1 MLTVRGALPKLS
13 IAGSM
18 ALVFGIIFLMVPF
31 SLEAEEPVST
41 GLIQGKVTN
50 KTLDNKGETGLE
62 VFLYL
67 HAGNQGKELART
79 NTGADGSFSF
89 PDQDMAKKRV
99 YYVSANYKGVGYFS
113 RAGAFDDSKTADGNK
128 NLVLDLNVAEITDK
142 DDDIGIS
149 MHFVLMEMD
158 VDKGILLIKEQM
170 VVQNQGTH
178 TYVGNREAAPG
189 KKETLH
195 ISLPEGAVD
204 FQNLQGL
211 RSSDI
216 VPTGNGVV
224 DTAPIKPGIKRIQF
238 TYSIDTKGK
247 DYKFLKALNLKTEQF
262 GIIFPDTGLRM
273 VSNQLTLEGPME
285 SEGQKFYTLS
295 GRDFPTGFQ
304 IAVDLKGA
312 EKGSIVKW
320 GVVLLGVIILGAGI
334 GIPLKMKKAR
344 PDEEPENDQYES
356 RTDVLQAI
364 AELDDQAEAGKIDPE
379 DYKTQRADLL
389 SRARELSE

>member
-1 MLTVRGALPKLS
+1 MLTVMGAWHKLS

-67 HAGNQGKELART
+67 HAGDTGRELART

-113 RAGAFDDSKTADGNK
+113 RVGAFDDSKTTDGDK
-128 NLVLDLNVAEITDK
+128 SLVLDLNVAETTAK

-149 MHFVLMEMD
+149 MHHVLMEMD

-195 ISLPEGAVD
+195 ISLPEG
-204 FQNLQGL
+204 
-211 RSSDI
+211 
-216 VPTGNGVV
+216 
-224 DTAPIKPGIKRIQF
+224 
-238 TYSIDTKGK
+238 
-247 DYKFLKALNLKTEQF
+247 
-262 GIIFPDTGLRM
+262 
-273 VSNQLTLEGPME
+273 
-285 SEGQKFYTLS
+285 
-295 GRDFPTGFQ
+295 
-304 IAVDLKGA
+304 
-312 EKGSIVKW
+312 GSIFR
-320 GVVLLGVIILGAGI
+320 IF
-334 GIPLKMKKAR
+334 R
-344 PDEEPENDQYES
+344 D
-356 RTDVLQAI
+356 
-364 AELDDQAEAGKIDPE
+364 
-379 DYKTQRADLL
+379 
-389 SRARELSE
+389 